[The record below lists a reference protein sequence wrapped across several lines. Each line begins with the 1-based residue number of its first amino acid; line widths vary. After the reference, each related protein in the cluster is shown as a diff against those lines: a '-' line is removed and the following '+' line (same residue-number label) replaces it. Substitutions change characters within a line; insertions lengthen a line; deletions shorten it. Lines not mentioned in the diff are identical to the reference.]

1 VSTSRWHRR
10 VRLLCWIL
18 GLGMGVAMVVAGAAY
33 AYWTATITSG
43 SNYAEAS
50 AQTVPTGSTPTAT
63 VTPASGQTVTV
74 TFTQSSTSGG
84 TPLTAYTVE
93 RYASGSG
100 TSVPISGSC
109 AIASSV
115 VTCTDV
121 PGSGTWQYTD
131 LPTIGTNWVGTASAK
146 STGVIVQALPTL
158 SVAATSSVVVATAL
172 TPSATL
178 AGATSSP
185 SPGGS
190 VSFSVL
196 GPQSSAPS
204 SCTGAGWSSVG
215 SAVAIT
221 ANGTYNASTSFTPST
236 AGTYWWYASYTGD
249 SDNAAANSGCTSTS
263 TTVHLA
269 LSPSTLAAATVYGA
283 YSQTI
288 SASGGAS
295 PYSFALTSGT
305 LPAGLTLTSGGV
317 LSGTVNT
324 AGQNG
329 SYAITVT
336 ATDGDAFTGSASYTL
351 VVDPP
356 PIVLSPTT
364 LTNPTGEASYS
375 KTISASGGASAYT
388 YAVTSGALPT
398 GLSLAGATG
407 VVSGTESGPGS
418 FSFTITATDAHGYT
432 GSQAY
437 SVTVVNPTITLSP
450 STLAAATVYGA
461 YSQTISASGGA
472 SPYSFALTSG
482 TLPAGLTLTSGGVLS
497 GTVNTAGQNGSYAI
511 TVTAT
516 DGDAFTGSASYT
528 LVVDPPPIVLS
539 PTTLT
544 NPTGEASYS
553 KTISAS
559 GGASAYTYAVTSGA
573 LPTGLSLAGATGVV
587 SGTESGPGS
596 FSFTI
601 TATDAHG
608 YTGSQAYS
616 VTVVNPTITLS
627 PTSMPGA
634 VGGLSY
640 SQTITASGGVG
651 PYTYAITG
659 GSLAGSGL
667 TLASNGVISGTPP
680 LSLIATYTFTV
691 TATDADHFTGVH
703 SNYTI
708 SVAL

>member
-336 ATDGDAFTGSASYTL
+336 ATDGLGVTGSASYTL

-356 PIVLSPTT
+356 PIVLSP
-364 LTNPTGEASYS
+364 P
-375 KTISASGGASAYT
+375 
-388 YAVTSGALPT
+388 
-398 GLSLAGATG
+398 
-407 VVSGTESGPGS
+407 
-418 FSFTITATDAHGYT
+418 
-432 GSQAY
+432 
-437 SVTVVNPTITLSP
+437 
-450 STLAAATVYGA
+450 
-461 YSQTISASGGA
+461 
-472 SPYSFALTSG
+472 
-482 TLPAGLTLTSGGVLS
+482 
-497 GTVNTAGQNGSYAI
+497 
-511 TVTAT
+511 
-516 DGDAFTGSASYT
+516 
-528 LVVDPPPIVLS
+528 
-539 PTTLT
+539 TLT